1 MEGRVMEFC
10 KRFRIGKVYVYV
22 TTISMKKRSPSE
34 RSYRNR
40 TNRLKRLKAD
50 LYVECGGRCQGCG
63 RALPLSEL
71 EAHHVVPRSV
81 KPEWILRKSNI
92 RLLCRACH
100 ANIHQGKD

>member
-1 MEGRVMEFC
+1 MEFC

-50 LYVECGGRCQGCG
+50 LYVECGGRC
-63 RALPLSEL
+63 
-71 EAHHVVPRSV
+71 
-81 KPEWILRKSNI
+81 
-92 RLLCRACH
+92 
-100 ANIHQGKD
+100 